1 MHGTDQRIWVRREVA
16 TGAVTLAGAI
26 LLVGTAGPAMYA
38 AVRSFHGEGGL
49 DGVLAVSVILNVAL
63 VLLSWRLYAGLR
75 SETSE
80 RRSAEERVAFLTRRD
95 ALTGLGNRHSFL
107 NDAAALI
114 RKNSRRNRNVAMLLL
129 DLDHFKTV
137 NEVNGH
143 DIGDATLQLVANL
156 IESNAPEG
164 ALLARLG
171 ADEFGALFTYE
182 EGRPDVVDAIAERL
196 VSEIGQPLNVGGA
209 MIHSG
214 ASIGLARSERGCEG
228 IEKLMRRAD
237 IAMFASKNAGRNR
250 YHWFDASMER
260 ELNMRN
266 AIETGMRDGI
276 PLGQFVPYYEQQIDL
291 PTGKLHGFEMLAR
304 WEHPTRGLIP
314 PDIFIPIAEET
325 GMIADLSMSVMRQ
338 AFEEAK
344 NWDPSLTLSV
354 NIAPSQLRDPW
365 FAHKIV
371 KLLVETGFPANRLEI
386 EITESAL
393 IENMGV
399 AQSVVG
405 SLKNQGI
412 RLALDDFG
420 TGYSSLSNLRALP
433 FDRVKIDRSFV
444 TSLGRNSESTAIVNA
459 ITRLSDCLGLPV
471 TAEGV
476 ETAEIEAKLKTLGCY
491 QGQGWHFGKPMD
503 VGQVRALL
511 ADRNLLPVK
520 SLAAPA
526 GERIRELRKAG

>member
-1 MHGTDQRIWVRREVA
+1 MGNMTRRGLVL
-16 TGAVTLAGAI
+16 GGVTLVAAL
-26 LLVGTAGPAMYA
+26 LLVASAGPALSGA
-38 AVRSFHGEGGL
+38 LRSIRGGGAL
-49 DGVLAVSVILNVAL
+49 DQVLAVSVILNVAL
-63 VLLSWRLYAGLR
+63 VLFSWRLYAGLKN
-75 SETSE
+75 EGG
-80 RRSAEERVAFLTRRD
+80 RRRDAENRVAFLTRQD
-95 ALTGLGNRHSFL
+95 ALTGLRNRHAFL
-107 NDAAALI
+107 DDAAHLI
-114 RKNSRRNRNVAMLLL
+114 RKSAGRGRKVALLLL

-137 NEVNGH
+137 NEMNGH
-143 DIGDATLQLVANL
+143 GIGDATLQLVAGL
-156 IESNAPEG
+156 IEASVPDG
-164 ALLARLG
+164 TLVSRLG
-171 ADEFGALFTYE
+171 ADEFGALIPYE
-182 EGRPDVVDAIAERL
+182 DGRRDTVDAVAERL
-196 VSEIGQPLNVGGA
+196 VTGLGERLAVAGA
-209 MIHSG
+209 AIHTG
-214 ASIGLARSERGCEG
+214 ASIGIARSEPGHDA

-250 YHWFDASMER
+250 YHWFDDSMER

-266 AIETGMRDGI
+266 AIESGMRDGI
-276 PLGQFVPYYEQQIDL
+276 PLGQFIPYYEQQIDL
-291 PTGKLHGFEMLAR
+291 ATGKLHGFEMLAR

-344 NWDPSLTLSV
+344 NWDPSLTLAV
-354 NIAPSQLRDPW
+354 NIAPSQLKDPW

-371 KLLVETGFPANRLEI
+371 KLLVETGFPPNRLEI

-412 RLALDDFG
+412 RIALDDFG

-444 TSLGRNSESTAIVNA
+444 TSLGSNTESAEIVKA
-459 ITRLSDCLGLPV
+459 ITRLSESLGLPV

-476 ETAEIEAKLKTLGCY
+476 ETPEIEQRLNTIGRY

-503 VGQVRALL
+503 IGQVRVML
-511 ADRNLLPVK
+511 AERNLLPVRR
-520 SLAAPA
+520 LGAPA
-526 GERIRELRKAG
+526 GERIRELRRMA

>member
-1 MHGTDQRIWVRREVA
+1 MNNPGQRVWVRRDVA
-16 TGAVTLAGAI
+16 AGAITLAGAI
-26 LLVGTAGPAMYA
+26 MLVATAGPAMFTA
-38 AVRSFHGEGGL
+38 MRGFAPL
-49 DGVLAVSVILNVAL
+49 DGTLAVSVILNVAL
-63 VLLSWRLYAGLR
+63 VLFSWRLHVGLR
-75 SETSE
+75 QETGL
-80 RRSAEERVAFLTRRD
+80 RMAAEERIGQLTRQD
-95 ALTGLGNRHSFL
+95 ALTGLANRQTFIT
-107 NDAAALI
+107 DAVGLL
-114 RKNSRRNRNVAMLLL
+114 RKSSRRGRRTALLLL

-137 NEVNGH
+137 NEVNSH
-143 DIGDATLQLVANL
+143 AIGDATLQLTADR
-156 IESNAPEG
+156 IEAAAPAG
-164 ALLARLG
+164 ALAARLG
-171 ADEFGALFTYE
+171 ADEFALLFTYE
-182 EGRPDVVDAIAERL
+182 DGRADLVDAVAERL
-196 VSEIGQPLNVGGA
+196 VGELGQRLEIAGA
-209 MIHSG
+209 AIHTG
-214 ASIGLARSERGCEG
+214 ASIGLARSEPGCDS
-228 IEKLMRRAD
+228 IEQLMRRAD

-250 YHWFDASMER
+250 YHWFDESMER

-266 AIETGMRDGI
+266 AIESGMRDGI
-276 PLGQFVPYYEQQIDL
+276 PLGQFVPFYEQQIDL
-291 PTGKLHGFEMLAR
+291 ASGKLHGFEMLAR
-304 WEHPTRGLIP
+304 WEHPTRGIIP

-393 IENMGV
+393 ADNMGV

-444 TSLGRNSESTAIVNA
+444 TSLGSNAESTAVVNA
-459 ITRLSDCLGLPV
+459 ITRLSDSLGLPV

-476 ETAEIEAKLKTLGCY
+476 ETPEIEAKLKTLGCY

-503 VGQVRALL
+503 VGQVRVLL
-511 ADRNLLPVK
+511 AERNLLPVK
-520 SLAAPA
+520 HLAAPA

>member
-1 MHGTDQRIWVRREVA
+1 MDASVRRIWVRRDVVA
-16 TGAVTLAGAI
+16 GAITMAGAI
-26 LLVGTAGPAMYA
+26 LLVGTAGPAMFA
-38 AVRSFHGEGGL
+38 AVRSFQGAGSL
-49 DGVLAVSVILNVAL
+49 DSALAVSVILNVAL
-63 VLLSWRLYAGLR
+63 VLFSWRLYASLR
-75 SETSE
+75 NESTD
-80 RRSAEERVAFLTRRD
+80 RKAAEERVAFLTRRD

-107 NDAAALI
+107 NDSATLI
-114 RKNSRRNRNVAMLLL
+114 RKSASRGRKVAMLLL

-137 NEVNGH
+137 NDVNGH
-143 DIGDATLQLVANL
+143 DIGDAMLQLVADL
-156 IESNAPEG
+156 VDAHTPDG

-171 ADEFGALFTYE
+171 PDEFGALFTYE
-182 EGRPDVVDAIAERL
+182 DGRPDLVDAVAERL
-196 VSEIGQPLNVGGA
+196 VAELGQPLNVAGA
-209 MIHSG
+209 VIHSG
-214 ASIGLARSERGCEG
+214 ASIGLARSEPGCES
-228 IEKLMRRAD
+228 IERLMRRAD

-266 AIETGMRDGI
+266 AIENGMRDGI

-291 PTGKLHGFEMLAR
+291 TTGKLHGFEMLAR

-344 NWDPSLTLSV
+344 NWDSSLTLSV

-444 TSLGRNSESTAIVNA
+444 TSLGTNSESTAIVNA
-459 ITRLSDCLGLPV
+459 ITSLSESLGLPV

-476 ETAEIEAKLKTLGCY
+476 ETPEIEAKLKTLGCY

-511 ADRNLLPVK
+511 AERNLLPVK
-520 SLAAPA
+520 HLAAPA
-526 GERIRELRKAG
+526 GERIRELRKAS